1 MVNKPKDPQPRLNR
15 EEWLEK
21 AIEVLS
27 REGSG
32 KLRVQGL
39 SEALGVSKGSFY
51 WHFKDRAEFLRA
63 IVEFWSER
71 YTKKVI
77 TAAEASGAEGLECL
91 RMVLEWVTGEDL
103 SGYDATFDAWAAHEP
118 DILPLVRE
126 VHRLRHD
133 FVERQFS
140 AMGYSGRELALRT
153 QAFMGYMKYRS
164 QHSLSWDS
172 LKDPGGLEDQ
182 LEFFTK

>member
-91 RMVLEWVTGEDL
+91 RMVLGFKMEV
-103 SGYDATFDAWAAHEP
+103 FPHER
-118 DILPLVRE
+118 I
-126 VHRLRHD
+126 
-133 FVERQFS
+133 ERIIGVKAGVFPCF
-140 AMGYSGRELALRT
+140 ARI
-153 QAFMGYMKYRS
+153 
-164 QHSLSWDS
+164 
-172 LKDPGGLEDQ
+172 
-182 LEFFTK
+182 LEF